1 MLVPFGR
8 RIEAH
13 AGMTRTHACASH
25 ISIALEFQFDR
36 EHHATWRDHAR
47 LAARLSIVIASAA
60 SDPSVPRA
68 SKDGCL
74 VHSSFFRY
82 LANAAAHS
90 HTRASRSDL
99 CDTIATL
106 SADRKR
112 IHATRRRT
120 AVEIATCRRQCA
132 VALRSNFC
140 RHTNRMVNR
149 QANVLTCADVACRRL
164 IGGAFAP
171 AFTTIRHHA
180 GAIGSLSSPQG
191 GLYECS
197 TLGDKK

>member
-1 MLVPFGR
+1 M
-8 RIEAH
+8 
-13 AGMTRTHACASH
+13 
-25 ISIALEFQFDR
+25 
-36 EHHATWRDHAR
+36 
-47 LAARLSIVIASAA
+47 RLSFSSAA
-60 SDPSVPRA
+60 SRTRRGKIMLGSQRGYPSSSRA
-68 SKDGCL
+68 QQAIHRYLAHRKMDASL
-74 VHSSFFRY
+74 HSSFFRY

-191 GLYECS
+191 VCKSVQL
-197 TLGDKK
+197 

>member
-1 MLVPFGR
+1 MLGSQRGYPSSSR
-8 RIEAH
+8 AQQAIHRYLAH
-13 AGMTRTHACASH
+13 RKMDAS
-25 ISIALEFQFDR
+25 L
-36 EHHATWRDHAR
+36 
-47 LAARLSIVIASAA
+47 
-60 SDPSVPRA
+60 
-68 SKDGCL
+68 
-74 VHSSFFRY
+74 HSSFFRY

-112 IHATRRRT
+112 IHATRRRA

-149 QANVLTCADVACRRL
+149 QANVLTCADIACRRL
-164 IGGAFAP
+164 IWGRVRARFHNDTSPCRCDRFAIEPAGGV
-171 AFTTIRHHA
+171 IRVFNFR
-180 GAIGSLSSPQG
+180 GQKMKLLLLFLIL
-191 GLYECS
+191 ECVVQQKFLPRIIIVLVS
-197 TLGDKK
+197 TEFYLT

>member
-8 RIEAH
+8 SRC
-13 AGMTRTHACASH
+13 GSKRMLASLEH
-25 ISIALEFQFDR
+25 TLARVIFVIALEFQFDR

-47 LAARLSIVIASAA
+47 LVARLSIVIASAA
-60 SDPSVPRA
+60 KRSIGTSRIERRMPR
-68 SKDGCL
+68 CTRHY
-74 VHSSFFRY
+74 V
-82 LANAAAHS
+82 ANAAAHS
-90 HTRASRSDL
+90 HTRASQSDL
-99 CDTIATL
+99 RDTIATL

-171 AFTTIRHHA
+171 ASTTMRHHA

-191 GLYECS
+191 VCKSVQL
-197 TLGDKK
+197 